1 MLRAALGPA
10 ITGWLE
16 EQAIDAQMA
25 SAARLLIETDIN
37 LPGHV
42 RIVARAA
49 DLQVNGG
56 AA

>member
-25 SAARLLIETDIN
+25 SAARLLIETDIS